1 MHSRC
6 APIALQL
13 EPALALITP
22 SVSPES
28 DSFPHPLILQTAPSH
43 SSLYPLSPYHLP
55 DSPLLPLCSSALFPL
70 RAMSAHLSP
79 LASTNMD
86 TTIQLSLTHQGE
98 SQSSPSPITHEA
110 ASTSAAKRFP
120 CRVCK
125 KPFSSSS
132 NRIRHERKQHCCTP
146 KKEYRRR
153 RQRVR
158 CLLTAYAVE
167 GFLCGQTAKEDLPPL
182 AAAKLAG
189 RRGVRGTPAAWRTSD
204 ALYSTSSTISSSA
217 SIFSSS
223 ISFSFS
229 SRALKSIT
237 KSL

>member
-1 MHSRC
+1 MTIIKRC
-6 APIALQL
+6 EKEVPGSWADKQQQAK
-13 EPALALITP
+13 TW
-22 SVSPES
+22 
-28 DSFPHPLILQTAPSH
+28 
-43 SSLYPLSPYHLP
+43 
-55 DSPLLPLCSSALFPL
+55 
-70 RAMSAHLSP
+70 
-79 LASTNMD
+79 
-86 TTIQLSLTHQGE
+86 LTHFVPHY
-98 SQSSPSPITHEA
+98 SRRCLLVSEA
-110 ASTSAAKRFP
+110 AVRCPASHNTADEDS
-120 CRVCK
+120 K
-125 KPFSSSS
+125 KWLDD
-132 NRIRHERKQHCCTP
+132 EHCCTP

>member
-1 MHSRC
+1 M
-6 APIALQL
+6 
-13 EPALALITP
+13 
-22 SVSPES
+22 
-28 DSFPHPLILQTAPSH
+28 PLH
-43 SSLYPLSPYHLP
+43 SS
-55 DSPLLPLCSSALFPL
+55 
-70 RAMSAHLSP
+70 
-79 LASTNMD
+79 
-86 TTIQLSLTHQGE
+86 THQPVVGLSVRADLPKATVE
-98 SQSSPSPITHEA
+98 SLFAGISFATDRTVVHDGDTYRTYSSQDDALLSKVHRLFGGDINIDEL
-110 ASTSAAKRFP
+110 
-120 CRVCK
+120 
-125 KPFSSSS
+125 
-132 NRIRHERKQHCCTP
+132 CCTP

>member
-1 MHSRC
+1 MLSHTSCLSSTPSSPMMTPPACCAVRTSRT
-6 APIALQL
+6 A
-13 EPALALITP
+13 ALALLP
-22 SVSPES
+22 GY
-28 DSFPHPLILQTAPSH
+28 SFTCHTFQPTCLVTLRRLRDLCA
-43 SSLYPLSPYHLP
+43 LYHLRVTQLAVP
-55 DSPLLPLCSSALFPL
+55 PSKQE
-70 RAMSAHLSP
+70 LS
-79 LASTNMD
+79 
-86 TTIQLSLTHQGE
+86 
-98 SQSSPSPITHEA
+98 
-110 ASTSAAKRFP
+110 
-120 CRVCK
+120 
-125 KPFSSSS
+125 
-132 NRIRHERKQHCCTP
+132 CTP